1 MSSDVTQPNSQ
12 AFVESVVI
20 THPGW
25 GYVSPPDVF
34 ILAEGAATAGGTA
47 VMSTN
52 PRDTAQQF
60 GFELSNVNGQFLR
73 YDADAST
80 SSRQIIMMDGL
91 IPASSTGISGSA
103 SSNITVT
110 LSQYVTAR
118 LKAYKSPIQLNTS
131 RNDVANNKVMGT
143 ALAELAKYCP
153 NLYANDL
160 SVQLATAIFYS
171 LGGPETALNA
181 ASTGHGAGLWDIGKR
196 MFHVARQ
203 AYKSVERA
211 IDSLDPSTK
220 AALSNLAR
228 GPEAMRALG
237 KVKSMVGLSSVP
249 DATIMRGAELA
260 NRQLSR
266 IFASSDA
273 IGAGF
278 FDSMGRAIN
287 IASGGVNAARD
298 LGLLAGSDAGL
309 HGGSDAKLGAG
320 FWDTVGT
327 AASIA
332 LPLLLDDGTYASRQG
347 TSSRQEKGRYYAAD
361 SSFPVLNTDGTS
373 AGQLSLSI
381 SHAPKRMRLYVTQ
394 PSVGGDVHIDSRL
407 ESVKSGESQPAFEAC
422 KAWLR
427 KHPQYSDIYVTVEK
441 NLTRPL
447 FGRSWEA
454 ALANALAGRNNLITG
469 KITHV
474 ASDGVKDVA
483 HIGPIVGVS
492 EKKRMGT
499 HLIVPRSNAHEAP
512 GNKAVS
518 AISLN

>member
-1 MSSDVTQPNSQ
+1 
-12 AFVESVVI
+12 
-20 THPGW
+20 
-25 GYVSPPDVF
+25 
-34 ILAEGAATAGGTA
+34 
-47 VMSTN
+47 
-52 PRDTAQQF
+52 
-60 GFELSNVNGQFLR
+60 
-73 YDADAST
+73 
-80 SSRQIIMMDGL
+80 
-91 IPASSTGISGSA
+91 
-103 SSNITVT
+103 VT

-181 ASTGHGAGLWDIGKR
+181 ASSGHGAGLWDIGKR
-196 MFHVARQ
+196 MFSVARR
-203 AYKSVERA
+203 AYKSVEHA

-228 GPEAMRALG
+228 GPEAMRALN

-287 IASGGVNAARD
+287 VASGGVDLARSA
-298 LGLLAGSDAGL
+298 GFIAGSDAGL
-309 HGGSDAKLGAG
+309 HGGSDASLGAG
-320 FWDTVGT
+320 FWDTAGT
-327 AASIA
+327 VASIA
-332 LPLLLDDGTYASRQG
+332 LPLLLDDGSYQSRDKP
-347 TSSRQEKGRYYAAD
+347 TAKGRYYAAD
-361 SSFPVLNTDGTS
+361 STFPVLNTDGTS
-373 AGQLSLSI
+373 AGQLGLTLSH
-381 SHAPKRMRLYVTQ
+381 SPARMRLYVSQ
-394 PSVGGDVHIDSRL
+394 GHVHIDRRL
-407 ESVKSGESQPAFEAC
+407 ESVKNGESQPAFEAC
-422 KAWLR
+422 KAWLN
-427 KHPQYSDIYVTVEK
+427 KHPRYGDLYVTVDQR
-441 NLTRPL
+441 LSQPL

-469 KITHV
+469 KIAHV
-474 ASDGVKDVA
+474 ATNGSKSIA

-499 HLIVPRSNAHEAP
+499 HLIVPKANAHEAP
-512 GNKAVS
+512 GNKAIS
-518 AISLN
+518 AIQLQ